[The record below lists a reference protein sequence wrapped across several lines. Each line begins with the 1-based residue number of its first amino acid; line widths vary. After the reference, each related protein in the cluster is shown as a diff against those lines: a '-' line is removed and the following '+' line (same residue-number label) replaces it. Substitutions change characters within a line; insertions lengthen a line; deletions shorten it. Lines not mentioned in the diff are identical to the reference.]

1 MQRETKQDK
10 CMNAFQYIS
19 TSPLCK
25 SGSDCDIS
33 SICCGVTSLDHSIC
47 VPLNHSD
54 LVVLGYGGRTS
65 EVNPALSLPIPR
77 PIPVPPL
84 LASLTSVSPPKSP
97 NYIYAP
103 NARYKWYNLNVQTLF
118 SYEWWKKIFHS
129 QTDSRGDCRRET
141 WRLHGFDVWRF
152 LTLSVGIV
160 RMPYR

>member
-1 MQRETKQDK
+1 
-10 CMNAFQYIS
+10 MNAFQYIS

-25 SGSDCDIS
+25 SDSDCDIS

-84 LASLTSVSPPKSP
+84 LASLTSMHQTHGTIDIIWMSK
-97 NYIYAP
+97 
-103 NARYKWYNLNVQTLF
+103 RYSIINGEKKNSF
-118 SYEWWKKIFHS
+118 SDWL
-129 QTDSRGDCRRET
+129 TRRLSSWDVKT
-141 WRLHGFDVWRF
+141 TRLWCMKVFDVVCRNCKNA
-152 LTLSVGIV
+152 LQINRI
-160 RMPYR
+160 RMWLL

>member
-10 CMNAFQYIS
+10 CLNAFQYIS

-25 SGSDCDIS
+25 SDSDCDIS

-103 NARYKWYNLNVQTLF
+103 NARYKWYNLNVQTLING
-118 SYEWWKKIFHS
+118 EKKYFILRLTHAE
-129 QTDSRGDCRRET
+129 TVVVRREDYT
-141 WRLHGFDVWRF
+141 ALMYEGFWRC
-152 LTLSVGIV
+152 LSEL
-160 RMPYR
+160 

>member
-1 MQRETKQDK
+1 
-10 CMNAFQYIS
+10 MNAFQYIS

-25 SGSDCDIS
+25 SDSDCDIS

-77 PIPVPPL
+77 PVPPL

-103 NARYKWYNLNVQTLF
+103 NARYKWYNLNVQTLING
-118 SYEWWKKIFHS
+118 EKKYFILRLTHAE
-129 QTDSRGDCRRET
+129 TVVVRREDYT
-141 WRLHGFDVWRF
+141 ALMYEGFWRC
-152 LTLSVGIV
+152 LSEL
-160 RMPYR
+160 

>member
-1 MQRETKQDK
+1 
-10 CMNAFQYIS
+10 MNAFQYIS

-25 SGSDCDIS
+25 SDSDCDIS

-103 NARYKWYNLNVQTLF
+103 NARSSDIIWMSKRF
-118 SYEWWKKIFHS
+118 SVINGEKKYFILRLTHAE
-129 QTDSRGDCRRET
+129 TVVVRREDYT
-141 WRLHGFDVWRF
+141 ALMYEGFWRC
-152 LTLSVGIV
+152 LSEL
-160 RMPYR
+160 

>member
-1 MQRETKQDK
+1 
-10 CMNAFQYIS
+10 MNAFQYIS

-25 SGSDCDIS
+25 SDSDCDIS

-47 VPLNHSD
+47 VPLNYSD

-118 SYEWWKKIFHS
+118 SYQWWKKNISFS
-129 QTDSRGDCRRET
+129 DWLTRRLSSWDVKT
-141 WRLHGFDVWRF
+141 TRLWCMKVFDVVCRNCKNA
-152 LTLSVGIV
+152 LKINRI
-160 RMPYR
+160 RMWLL

>member
-1 MQRETKQDK
+1 
-10 CMNAFQYIS
+10 MNAFQYIS

-25 SGSDCDIS
+25 SDSDCDIS

-103 NARYKWYNLNVQTLF
+103 NARYNWYNLNVQTLF
-118 SYEWWKKIFHS
+118 NYQWWKKKFILRLTHAE
-129 QTDSRGDCRRET
+129 TVVVRREDYT
-141 WRLHGFDVWRF
+141 ALMYEGFWRC
-152 LTLSVGIV
+152 LSEL
-160 RMPYR
+160 

>member
-25 SGSDCDIS
+25 SDSDCDIS

-54 LVVLGYGGRTS
+54 LVVLGYGRRTS

-84 LASLTSVSPPKSP
+84 LASLTSVFPPKSP

-103 NARYKWYNLNVQTLF
+103 NARYNWYNLNVQTLF
-118 SYEWWKKIFHS
+118 NYQWWKKIFILRLTHAE
-129 QTDSRGDCRRET
+129 TVVVRREDYT
-141 WRLHGFDVWRF
+141 ALMYECFWRC
-152 LTLSVGIV
+152 LSEL
-160 RMPYR
+160 